1 MAKLFL
7 IDVSEIPTHE
17 ERYKIL
23 EAFEKAFDVH
33 ENWVQLDLM
42 HRTFYTFEAFWP
54 YKSPPQIPQLPSHV
68 KIIEK

>member
-17 ERYKIL
+17 ERFKIL
-23 EAFEKAFDVH
+23 EAFNNAFDVY
-33 ENWVQLDLM
+33 EKWVQLDLM
-42 HRTFYTFEAFWP
+42 HRTFYSFEAFCP
-54 YKSPPQIPQLPSHV
+54 YKSSPQFPQLPACV